1 MLPFFLINLYYA
13 KRKQEHAFWNDV
25 AAIIVFCVAGLVSFY
40 VGRGTLTIEAFELA
54 AFCFLFFLGS
64 TFYVKTMIREKK
76 NPMYKWLSWGYHG
89 ILMIALVVI
98 GRPLFVLAYV
108 PSVVRAVYLYGK
120 SLPIMKLGI
129 LEIANAAYFLIAM
142 IVLYS

>member
-1 MLPFFLINLYYA
+1 
-13 KRKQEHAFWNDV
+13 
-25 AAIIVFCVAGLVSFY
+25 
-40 VGRGTLTIEAFELA
+40 
-54 AFCFLFFLGS
+54 
-64 TFYVKTMIREKK
+64 MIREKK

-98 GRPLFVLAYV
+98 GYPLFVLAYM